1 MLDRALTCAFNRFA
15 ALCALLAM
23 SAVEHAAVHLR

>member
-1 MLDRALTCAFNRFA
+1 MLDRALVRALHRFA
-15 ALCALLAM
+15 ALCASFVM